1 MKKGLTV
8 VLIISMLFTMSACTK
23 KDNSRKTDGK
33 NEKNESVENESVN
46 NESLETGSVNSNSV
60 KNDSLNVNFAV
71 IGGADKEQYMIVGGT
86 DNEQYKAVSDD
97 KKGSV
102 DRIPVVK
109 YEDKKIYINGNY
121 YATSEKFGVFRIDEY
136 VISFSTD
143 EGLVNLT
150 ADGEEIKL
158 KDLIIDRVKFEAT
171 VGPMLSMEI
180 AKRNIDIYSK
190 YYNFDKVRKEKLP
203 YDEAM
208 KQSFYMDYRGVNIIF
223 PDETSGLSLSV
234 TYGYD
239 SELFNPDYR
248 PGDGITCF
256 NDMTGNVGSFTTGLT
271 KEGYTDHWAEDSL
284 EIRNFNGTD
293 YIWYCITY
301 TDKDDNKVYYSSIVK
316 QIEDAKDE
324 VIYSEKKDGPFV
336 CCDIQ
341 EFAGIMQDL
350 EPKTASREYFE
361 NLDKDSSLED
371 IVKDIGRYG
380 ITGSGIL
387 YHVWH
392 LDDGSKALVEF
403 DSKGRIARIYI
414 QSDDKDELLYVR
426 EY

>member
-23 KDNSRKTDGK
+23 KDNSRKAD
-33 NEKNESVENESVN
+33 EKNGKSESVD
-46 NESLETGSVNSNSV
+46 NESLGIGSVNSNSV
-60 KNDSLNVNFAV
+60 KNDSLNVNSAV
-71 IGGADKEQYMIVGGT
+71 IGGADKEQYMIVGGA
-86 DNEQYKAVSDD
+86 DNKQDLFVSND

-158 KDLIIDRVKFEAT
+158 KDLIIDRAQFEAT
-171 VGPMLSMEI
+171 VGLMLSFEI
-180 AKRNIDIYSK
+180 AKKNIDIYSK
-190 YYNFDKVRKEKLP
+190 CYNFEKVEKEKLP

-208 KQSFYMDYRGVNIIF
+208 KQRFYMDFRGVNILF
-223 PDETSGLSLSV
+223 PDETSGLSLTV

-239 SELFNPDYR
+239 SKVVNPDYR

-256 NDMTGNVGSFTTGLT
+256 NDMTGRVGTFTPGLI

-284 EIRNFNGTD
+284 EICNFNGAD
-293 YIWYCITY
+293 YIWYCISY

-316 QIEDAKDE
+316 EIDDAKDE

-380 ITGSGIL
+380 IKGSGIL

-392 LDDGSKALVEF
+392 LDDGSEALVVF
-403 DSKGRIARIYI
+403 DSKGRIVRIYI
-414 QSDDKDELLYVR
+414 QSDDKEELLYKR

>member
-1 MKKGLTV
+1 
-8 VLIISMLFTMSACTK
+8 MSACTK

-33 NEKNESVENESVN
+33 NEKNESVENESVE
-46 NESLETGSVNSNSV
+46 NESVNSNSV
-60 KNDSLNVNFAV
+60 KNDFLNVNSAV

-158 KDLIIDRVKFEAT
+158 KDLIIDRAKFEAT
-171 VGPMLSMEI
+171 VGLMLSMEI
-180 AKRNIDIYSK
+180 ATKNIDIYAKCYDFESVK
-190 YYNFDKVRKEKLP
+190 KEKLP

-208 KQSFYMDYRGVNIIF
+208 KQKFYMDYRGVHIIF

-239 SELFNPDYR
+239 SKLFNPDYR

-256 NDMTGNVGSFTTGLT
+256 NDMTGRVGTFTPGLI
-271 KEGYTDHWAEDSL
+271 KEGYTDHWAENAL
-284 EIRNFNGTD
+284 EIRNFQGEN
-293 YIWYCITY
+293 YIWYCISY
-301 TDKDDNKVYYSSIVK
+301 TDKDENKVYYSSIAK
-316 QIEDAKDE
+316 ENDDAKDE
-324 VIYSEKKDGPFV
+324 VIYSEKVDGPFV

-380 ITGSGIL
+380 IKGSGIL

-392 LDDGSKALVEF
+392 LDDGSKALVVF
-403 DSKGRIARIYI
+403 DSKGRIVRIYI
-414 QSDDKDELLYVR
+414 QSDDKEELLYVR

>member
-33 NEKNESVENESVN
+33 NEKNESVENESVE
-46 NESLETGSVNSNSV
+46 NESVNSNSV
-60 KNDSLNVNFAV
+60 KNDSLNVNSAV

-158 KDLIIDRVKFEAT
+158 KDLIIDRAKFEAT
-171 VGPMLSMEI
+171 VGLMLSMEI
-180 AKRNIDIYSK
+180 ATKNIDIYAKCYDFESVK
-190 YYNFDKVRKEKLP
+190 KEKLP

-208 KQSFYMDYRGVNIIF
+208 KQKFYMDYRGVNIIF

-256 NDMTGNVGSFTTGLT
+256 NDMTGRVGTFTPGLI
-271 KEGYTDHWAEDSL
+271 KEGYTDHWAENAL
-284 EIRNFNGTD
+284 EIRNFQGEN
-293 YIWYCITY
+293 YIWYCISY
-301 TDKDDNKVYYSSIVK
+301 TDKDENKVYYSSIAK
-316 QIEDAKDE
+316 ENDDAKDE
-324 VIYSEKKDGPFV
+324 VIYSEKVDGPFV
-336 CCDIQ
+336 CCNIQ
-341 EFAGIMQDL
+341 EFSEIMQNI

-361 NLDKDSSLED
+361 NLDKDYSRED
-371 IVKDIGRYG
+371 IVKEIGGYG
-380 ITGSGIL
+380 LAGSGII
-387 YHVWH
+387 YHVWK
-392 LDDGSKALVEF
+392 LDDGSEALVVF
-403 DSKGRIARIYI
+403 DSKGRISRIYI
-414 QSDDKDELLYVR
+414 RGEDISDLIYER

>member
-23 KDNSRKTDGK
+23 KDRS
-33 NEKNESVENESVN
+33 ESVKNESVDNESV
-46 NESLETGSVNSNSV
+46 ETGSVNSNSV
-60 KNDSLNVNFAV
+60 KNDFLNVNSAV

-158 KDLIIDRVKFEAT
+158 KDLIIDRAKFEAT
-171 VGPMLSMEI
+171 VGLMLSMEI
-180 AKRNIDIYSK
+180 ATKNIDIYAKCYDFESVK
-190 YYNFDKVRKEKLP
+190 KEKLP

-208 KQSFYMDYRGVNIIF
+208 KQKFYMDYRGVNIIF

-256 NDMTGNVGSFTTGLT
+256 NDMTGRVGTFTPGLI
-271 KEGYTDHWAEDSL
+271 KEGYTDHWAENAL
-284 EIRNFNGTD
+284 EIRNFQGEN

-301 TDKDDNKVYYSSIVK
+301 TDKDDNKVYYSSIAK
-316 QIEDAKDE
+316 ENDDAKDE
-324 VIYSEKKDGPFV
+324 VIYSEKVDGPFV
-336 CCDIQ
+336 CCNIQ
-341 EFAGIMQDL
+341 EFSEIMQNI

-361 NLDKDSSLED
+361 NLDKDFSLED

-392 LDDGSKALVEF
+392 LDDGSKALVVF
-403 DSKGRIARIYI
+403 DSKGRIVRIYI
-414 QSDDKDELLYVR
+414 QSDDKEELLYVR

>member
-1 MKKGLTV
+1 MKKGLAY
-8 VLIISMLFTMSACTK
+8 VLIISMLLTMSACTK
-23 KDNSRKTDGK
+23 KDNSRKADDK
-33 NEKNESVENESVN
+33 KEISESVD

-60 KNDSLNVNFAV
+60 KNDPLNVNSAV
-71 IGGADKEQYMIVGGT
+71 IGGADKEQYMIVGGA
-86 DNEQYKAVSDD
+86 DNKQDLFVSND

-158 KDLIIDRVKFEAT
+158 KDLIIDRAQFEAT
-171 VGPMLSMEI
+171 VGLMLSFEI
-180 AKRNIDIYSK
+180 AKKNTDIYSK
-190 YYNFDKVRKEKLP
+190 CYNFDKVRKEKLP

-208 KQSFYMDYRGVNIIF
+208 KQRFYMDFRGVNILF
-223 PDETSGLSLSV
+223 PDETSGLSLTV

-239 SELFNPDYR
+239 SSVVNPDCR

-256 NDMTGNVGSFTTGLT
+256 NDMTGRVGTFTPGLI

-284 EIRNFNGTD
+284 EIRNFNGAD
-293 YIWYCITY
+293 YIWYCISY

-316 QIEDAKDE
+316 EIEDAKDE

-336 CCDIQ
+336 CCDIR
-341 EFAGIMQDL
+341 EFARIMQDL

-392 LDDGSKALVEF
+392 LDDGSKALVVF
-403 DSKGRIARIYI
+403 DSKGKIVRIYI
-414 QSDDKDELLYVR
+414 QSDDKNELLYVR

>member
-23 KDNSRKTDGK
+23 KDRRESV
-33 NEKNESVENESVN
+33 KNESVDNESV
-46 NESLETGSVNSNSV
+46 ETGSVNSNSV
-60 KNDSLNVNFAV
+60 KNDSLNVNSAV

-158 KDLIIDRVKFEAT
+158 KDLIIDRAKFEAT
-171 VGPMLSMEI
+171 VGLMLSMEI
-180 AKRNIDIYSK
+180 ATKNIDIYAKCYDFESVK
-190 YYNFDKVRKEKLP
+190 KEKLP

-208 KQSFYMDYRGVNIIF
+208 KQKFYMDYRGVNIIF

-256 NDMTGNVGSFTTGLT
+256 NDMTGRVGTFTPGLI
-271 KEGYTDHWAEDSL
+271 KEGYTDHWAENAL
-284 EIRNFNGTD
+284 EIRNFQGEN

-301 TDKDDNKVYYSSIVK
+301 TDKDDNKVYYSSIAK
-316 QIEDAKDE
+316 ENDDAKDE
-324 VIYSEKKDGPFV
+324 VIYSEKVDGPFV
-336 CCDIQ
+336 CCNIQ
-341 EFAGIMQDL
+341 EFSEIMQNI

-361 NLDKDSSLED
+361 NLDKDFSLED

-392 LDDGSKALVEF
+392 LDDGSKALVVF
-403 DSKGRIARIYI
+403 DSKGRIVRIYI
-414 QSDDKDELLYVR
+414 QSDDKEELLYVR

>member
-1 MKKGLTV
+1 
-8 VLIISMLFTMSACTK
+8 MSACTK
-23 KDNSRKTDGK
+23 KDSSGSENSKA
-33 NEKNESVENESVN
+33 EKNKSADSVSADN
-46 NESLETGSVNSNSV
+46 LI
-60 KNDSLNVNFAV
+60 
-71 IGGADKEQYMIVGGT
+71 IGGADNKTHMIVGGA

-171 VGPMLSMEI
+171 VGLMLSMEI
-180 AKRNIDIYSK
+180 ATKNIDIYSK
-190 YYNFDKVRKEKLP
+190 YYNFDKVKKEKLP

-208 KQSFYMDYRGVNIIF
+208 KQSFYMDFRGVNILF
-223 PDETSGLSLSV
+223 PDETSGLSLTV

-239 SELFNPDYR
+239 SKVVNPDYR

-256 NDMTGNVGSFTTGLT
+256 NDMTGRVGTFTPGLI
-271 KEGYTDHWAEDSL
+271 KEGYTDHWAEDAL
-284 EIRNFNGTD
+284 EIRNFVGAD
-293 YIWYCITY
+293 YIWYCISY

-316 QIEDAKDE
+316 EIEDAKDE

-361 NLDKDSSLED
+361 NLDKDYSLED
-371 IVKDIGRYG
+371 IVKEIGGYG
-380 ITGSGIL
+380 LAGSGII
-387 YHVWH
+387 YHVWQ
-392 LDDGSKALVEF
+392 LDDGSEALVVF
-403 DSKGRIARIYI
+403 DSKGRITSIYI
-414 QSDDKDELLYVR
+414 RGEDSSDIIYER

>member
-33 NEKNESVENESVN
+33 NEKNESVENESV
-46 NESLETGSVNSNSV
+46 ETGSVNSNSV
-60 KNDSLNVNFAV
+60 KNDSLIVNSAV
-71 IGGADKEQYMIVGGT
+71 IGGADKEQYMIVGGA
-86 DNEQYKAVSDD
+86 DNKQDLFVSDD

-158 KDLIIDRVKFEAT
+158 KDLIIDRAQFEAT
-171 VGPMLSMEI
+171 VGLMLSFEI
-180 AKRNIDIYSK
+180 AKKNIDIYSK
-190 YYNFDKVRKEKLP
+190 CYNFEKVEKEKLP

-248 PGDGITCF
+248 PGKGITCF
-256 NDMTGNVGSFTTGLT
+256 DDMIGRVGTFTPGLI
-271 KEGYTDHWAEDSL
+271 KEGYIDHWAEDAL
-284 EIRNFNGTD
+284 EIRNFNGAD
-293 YIWYCITY
+293 YIWYCISY
-301 TDKDDNKVYYSSIVK
+301 TDKDEKKVYYSSIVK
-316 QIEDAKDE
+316 ENDDAKDE
-324 VIYSEKKDGPFV
+324 VIYSEKVDGPFV
-336 CCDIQ
+336 CCNIQ
-341 EFAGIMQDL
+341 EFSEIMQNI

-380 ITGSGIL
+380 IKGSGIL

-392 LDDGSKALVEF
+392 LDDGSEALVVF
-403 DSKGRIARIYI
+403 DSKGRIVRIYI
-414 QSDDKDELLYVR
+414 QSDDKEELLYVR

>member
-1 MKKGLTV
+1 
-8 VLIISMLFTMSACTK
+8 MSACTK
-23 KDNSRKTDGK
+23 KDSSGSENSKA
-33 NEKNESVENESVN
+33 EKNKSADSVSADN
-46 NESLETGSVNSNSV
+46 LI
-60 KNDSLNVNFAV
+60 
-71 IGGADKEQYMIVGGT
+71 IGGADNKTHMIVGGA

-190 YYNFDKVRKEKLP
+190 YYNFDKVKKEKLP

-208 KQSFYMDYRGVNIIF
+208 KQSFYMDFRGVNILF
-223 PDETSGLSLSV
+223 PDETSGLSLTV

-239 SELFNPDYR
+239 SKVVNPDYR

-256 NDMTGNVGSFTTGLT
+256 NDMTGRVGTFTPGLI
-271 KEGYTDHWAEDSL
+271 KEGYTDHWAEDAL
-284 EIRNFNGTD
+284 EIRNFVGAD
-293 YIWYCITY
+293 YIWYCISY

-316 QIEDAKDE
+316 EIEDAKDE

-361 NLDKDSSLED
+361 NLDKDYSLED
-371 IVKDIGRYG
+371 IVKEIGGYG
-380 ITGSGIL
+380 LAGSGII
-387 YHVWH
+387 YHVWQ
-392 LDDGSKALVEF
+392 LDDGSEALVVF
-403 DSKGRIARIYI
+403 DSKGRITSIYI
-414 QSDDKDELLYVR
+414 RGEDSSDIIYER

>member
-33 NEKNESVENESVN
+33 NEKNESVEN
-46 NESLETGSVNSNSV
+46 
-60 KNDSLNVNFAV
+60 DSLNVNSAV

-97 KKGSV
+97 KKSSV

-158 KDLIIDRVKFEAT
+158 KDLIIDRAKFEAT
-171 VGPMLSMEI
+171 VGLMLSMEI
-180 AKRNIDIYSK
+180 ATKNIDIYAKCYDFESVK
-190 YYNFDKVRKEKLP
+190 KEKLP

-208 KQSFYMDYRGVNIIF
+208 KQKFYMDYRGVHIIF

-256 NDMTGNVGSFTTGLT
+256 NDMTGRVGTFTPGLI
-271 KEGYTDHWAEDSL
+271 KEGYTDHWAENAL
-284 EIRNFNGTD
+284 EIRNFQGEN
-293 YIWYCITY
+293 YIWYCISY
-301 TDKDDNKVYYSSIVK
+301 TDKDENKVYYSSIAK
-316 QIEDAKDE
+316 ENDDAKDE
-324 VIYSEKKDGPFV
+324 VIYSEKVDGPFV
-336 CCDIQ
+336 CCNIQ
-341 EFAGIMQDL
+341 EFSEIMQNI

-380 ITGSGIL
+380 IKGSGIL

-392 LDDGSKALVEF
+392 LDDGSKALVVF
-403 DSKGRIARIYI
+403 DSKGRIVRIYI
-414 QSDDKDELLYVR
+414 QSDDKEELLYVR